1 MCGCT
6 GGLTTFADG
15 KWSKSW
21 SESWS
26 IGQSC
31 AGRAAAARHL
41 LDLMEHSAD
50 CEAAQRGSV
59 SKAVKLRSDPRS
71 EAKRHFL
78 LQEKRQPST
87 RSVAKELLT
96 ADGNAARNKT
106 HAELQ
111 KKVRAN
117 GARKAG
123 GEATAG
129 AAKAPSTAE
138 GEEAAAARVV
148 EAAANKENGTRGT
161 RRRLLFVV
169 ALCRA

>member
-1 MCGCT
+1 MPQLGAGVGPGRMPS
-6 GGLTTFADG
+6 GGSRRVDVRVHGWIDHFRRRKVVKKLVR
-15 KWSKSW
+15 KLVN
-21 SESWS
+21 WS
-26 IGQSC
+26 ILR
-31 AGRAAAARHL
+31 RARAAARHL
-41 LDLMEHSAD
+41 LDLMERSAD

-117 GARKAG
+117 GRTVRCAIFKA
-123 GEATAG
+123 
-129 AAKAPSTAE
+129 
-138 GEEAAAARVV
+138 
-148 EAAANKENGTRGT
+148 
-161 RRRLLFVV
+161 
-169 ALCRA
+169 